1 MDDEPNGIPD
11 GGTSG
16 VKRPALD
23 TIHNPQHKKFK
34 TSELPLT
41 AAQHAA
47 IETLLYAV
55 KKKGVFDHVR
65 KTIWAAFNESV
76 GHGTH
81 SLWFSTAAIL
91 QMGLLS
97 TVLGGK
103 KRIHQ
108 LAN

>member
-11 GGTSG
+11 VGTTG
-16 VKRPALD
+16 VKRPAQD

-65 KTIWAAFNESV
+65 KTIWAEFNESV
-76 GHGTH
+76 GLWRAFPLVFHGSRFADGLTLYCLRRQKMH
-81 SLWFSTAAIL
+81 SPA
-91 QMGLLS
+91 
-97 TVLGGK
+97 
-103 KRIHQ
+103 R
-108 LAN
+108 